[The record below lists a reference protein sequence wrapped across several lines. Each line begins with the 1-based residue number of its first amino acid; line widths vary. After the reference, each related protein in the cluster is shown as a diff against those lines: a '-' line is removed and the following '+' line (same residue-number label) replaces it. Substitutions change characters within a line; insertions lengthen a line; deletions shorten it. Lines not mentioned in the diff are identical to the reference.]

1 VDAAG
6 LTETSETT
14 TSDTDATALGG
25 GAADQVATSDVSTET
40 QADTQG
46 TAETTALGNAGEK
59 TAETKTEAPVIPDKY
74 DLAAPEGMTLD
85 PASIEAAT
93 PVFKELG
100 LTNEQAN
107 KLVPIAT
114 QMAQRIQDQANQ
126 QILSQVS
133 ADRKAWLDTAK
144 SDPEIGGA
152 KWDETLTVAA
162 SALDKLGY
170 AKGSPFRVL
179 LDESGLG
186 NHPEMIRAFSKM
198 GRAMGESGFAREGQ
212 STAAE
217 QNPARLLYPND
228 KPQGA

>member
-1 VDAAG
+1 VLEAEP
-6 LTETSETT
+6 TETLATT
-14 TSDTDATALGG
+14 TSDADTTALSGNTVDPVATSEVSPEADTEVSTGETALGG
-25 GAADQVATSDVSTET
+25 K
-40 QADTQG
+40 
-46 TAETTALGNAGEK
+46 AE
-59 TAETKTEAPVIPDKY
+59 
-74 DLAAPEGMTLD
+74 AAPTPVVPESYELVAPDGVTLD
-85 PASIEAAT
+85 AASVEAAT

-126 QILSQVS
+126 QIISQVA

-144 SDPEIGGA
+144 ADPELGGS
-152 KWDETLTVAA
+152 KWNETVTIAA
-162 SALDKLGY
+162 SALDKLGFP
-170 AKGSPFRVL
+170 KGAPFRVL

-198 GRAMGESGFAREGQ
+198 GRAMGESGFVREGQ

-217 QNPARLLYPND
+217 QHPARLLYPND